1 MTSVLID
8 PAIEQVTQAD
18 RLPRQDLATVLA
30 HELRNPLAPIAAA
43 AEILLRQSPNE
54 QVRQLGCIIKRNAD
68 QLRRLIDDLVQT
80 TSASA
85 SPLSFFSPPLDPPEA
100 DAQCF
105 VQHVLPFEADG
116 RAMSSQVQAS
126 RDDLRIL
133 VVDDNRDAAR
143 LLGLFLQSL
152 GHCVRVMIEPLAAI
166 ELASSFEPQVAL
178 LDIGLPGIDGH
189 ELARR
194 LRRLPGIPGLRLA
207 AVTAYSQSHDRQAA
221 VTAGFEQYFVKPLD
235 VQALQS
241 WLEQVSRDLPPS
253 VSRFAGLPTA

>member
-1 MTSVLID
+1 MTSVLFD

-54 QVRQLGCIIKRNAD
+54 QVRQLGCIIERNAD

-85 SPLSFFSPPLDPPEA
+85 SPLSFFSPTLDPPEA

-116 RAMSSQVQAS
+116 RALPDWLKFVPGERRFVGTAPPNVGQVS
-126 RDDLRIL
+126 
-133 VVDDNRDAAR
+133 VV
-143 LLGLFLQSL
+143 
-152 GHCVRVMIEPLAAI
+152 
-166 ELASSFEPQVAL
+166 
-178 LDIGLPGIDGH
+178 
-189 ELARR
+189 
-194 LRRLPGIPGLRLA
+194 
-207 AVTAYSQSHDRQAA
+207 VTARDER
-221 VTAGFEQYFVKPLD
+221 G
-235 VQALQS
+235 
-241 WLEQVSRDLPPS
+241 EQVSTSITLN
-253 VSRFAGLPTA
+253 FGN